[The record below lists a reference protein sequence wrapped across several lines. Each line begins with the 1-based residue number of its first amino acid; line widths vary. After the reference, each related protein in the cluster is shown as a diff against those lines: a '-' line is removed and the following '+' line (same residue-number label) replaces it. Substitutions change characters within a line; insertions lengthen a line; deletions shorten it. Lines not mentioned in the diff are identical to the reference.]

1 MRKII
6 SVFLVVIF
14 LSTFPSE
21 GIASASVM
29 RGRTMIALATRVD
42 ARLAARKIKL
52 LSSVITRTPVRKGS
66 VSKPSIRP
74 RVLLLKTASSSSI
87 RPTTPFLVTSSSS
100 KPATVPSTPTPA
112 AAMPGQ
118 LRDQIVALTNAE
130 RAKVGLAP
138 VQSNALLQNSA
149 QLHAQDMARR
159 VFFSHQNPDGLRSF
173 DRIKAAGYVVAP
185 CNCAWN
191 YWTGENIARGQ
202 TTASLVIEDW
212 MHSPKHRD
220 NILSPNFDEIG
231 IGLSGDHWVQNF
243 GKIDP

>member
-14 LSTFPSE
+14 LSTFPTE

-52 LSSVITRTPVRKGS
+52 LSSVVTRTPVRKGS

-74 RVLLLKTASSSSI
+74 RVLLRKTASLSSI
-87 RPTTPFLVTSSSS
+87 RPTTPFLVTPSSS
-100 KPATVPSTPTPA
+100 KPVTVPSTPTPA
-112 AAMPGQ
+112 VMPGQ

-173 DRIKAAGYVVAP
+173 DRIKAGGYVRPP
-185 CNCAWN
+185 CDCSWN

-202 TTASLVIEDW
+202 KTVDEVMEDW
-212 MHSPKHRD
+212 MHSPTHRED
-220 NILSPNFDEIG
+220 ILSPNFDEIG
-231 IGLSGDHWVQNF
+231 IGLSGAHWVQNF